1 MSGADAWVKITF
13 LIGFAI
19 LIGLILLFL
28 FQFLRGEKMDK
39 DFCQALLE
47 NDRATLKTHLEQ
59 ALTTL
64 QPSSDEDQA
73 FEQIQ
78 DWLSQHDCVVSV
90 EIVPGMLR
98 SNPPIKEFII
108 TLHDDHKGVVVRN
121 IGFRVFPDKL
131 QFDYR

>member
-1 MSGADAWVKITF
+1 MSRYLLEKIIL
-13 LIGFAI
+13 LISFAI
-19 LIGLILLFL
+19 PVGVFLLFL

-47 NDRATLKTHLEQ
+47 NDRAALNTHMER
-59 ALTTL
+59 ALASL
-64 QPSSDEDQA
+64 QLSADEGQA
-73 FEQIQ
+73 FVQIQ
-78 DWLSQHDCVVSV
+78 GWLLQQDCVASV

-98 SNPPIKEFII
+98 SDPPIKEFII
-108 TLHDDHKGVVVRN
+108 TLHDGGEVRN